1 LLLVG
6 GGVVLIGAGVA
17 LAVVFWP
24 SQGKPNPVAGNNPP
38 AIMPGSPDA
47 GKGPAGGDSQPS
59 HAGRA
64 IYDSN
69 GCARCHSLGTAAG
82 SGSGPMG
89 GKRKMDLSRVGAAP
103 NHTVDW
109 ISEHI
114 RDPKSHKP
122 ESRMPAY
129 ANKIQAQDLR
139 SLAEYLASLK

>member
-47 GKGPAGGDSQPS
+47 GKGPAGGDAQPS

-69 GCARCHSLGTAAG
+69 GCARCHSLGAAAG